1 MKIDLFIHV
10 NTLETYIDSIK
21 WTKISTRLTQFLKDK
36 GFKHTSRKTIE
47 VNFQDNETIR
57 EINKLLR
64 NKDKTT
70 DVLSW
75 NMTENEDNE
84 SALLGEIHIS
94 DNYVIQKCKEKN
106 LDLKDEIIFL
116 VIHGFLH
123 IMGYDHNSDEE
134 EEEMNK
140 ETLLILND
148 LGIDYSDKLG

>member
-10 NTLETYIDSIK
+10 NTLETHIDSIK

-36 GFKHTSRKTIE
+36 GLTNTSRKTIE
-47 VNFQDNETIR
+47 VNFQDDETIR

-64 NKDKTT
+64 NQDKTT

-94 DNYVIQKCKEKN
+94 DNYVIQKSKEKN